1 MRKLFGNDLINTRK
15 NNKVPFVKNMIGRA
29 YKKIIVVL
37 VFFTLPACSVVGG
50 LWYER
55 IDQLVANQFLEY
67 ASFTNAQENY
77 VRQATLEFKH
87 WNIKNELPKYKK
99 LISQFRLLDNTT
111 TVDDIDDIYQQGIL
125 LGNNTRDFFLPQIV
139 EFCKTI
145 TNKQVEEMAIYFD
158 ELMKERKL
166 ELENEEGNFQSS
178 LAKSFK
184 RFFRLMGVKLNNE
197 QINTVQILSSGIED
211 TREQLITERIEWN
224 QQFIAILSLRQNLN
238 FEEIFI
244 KHINSL
250 DSENPNTRILINQ
263 ITAEII
269 ASLDEKQR
277 EKFQKRLGRF
287 EASIDQIIQEQN

>member
-1 MRKLFGNDLINTRK
+1 MVD
-15 NNKVPFVKNMIGRA
+15 KV

-37 VFFTLPACSVVGG
+37 VFSTLSACSVVGG

-55 IDQLVANQFLEY
+55 IDKLIANQFLEY
-67 ASFTNAQENY
+67 ASFTNDQEKY
-77 VRQATLEFKH
+77 VRQATLEFKY

-99 LISQFRLLDNTT
+99 LLSQFRALDNTT
-111 TVDDIDDIYQQGIL
+111 TFDDIDDIYQQGMLI
-125 LGNNTRDFFLPQIV
+125 GNNTRDFFLPQIV

-145 TNKQVEEMAIYFD
+145 TNKQVEEMATYFD

-166 ELENEEGNFQSS
+166 ELENDEDDFQDS

-184 RFFRLMGVKLNNE
+184 RFFRFMGVKLNNE
-197 QINTVQILSSGIED
+197 QINTIRTLSSGIED
-211 TREQLITERIEWN
+211 SREQLISERIQWN
-224 QQFIAILSLRQNLN
+224 QQFIAILNLRQNKN

-244 KHINSL
+244 NHINSL
-250 DSENPNTRILINQ
+250 DSENPNTRTLINQ
-263 ITAEII
+263 ITAEVI

-277 EKFQKRLGRF
+277 RKFQKRLGRF

>member
-1 MRKLFGNDLINTRK
+1 MVDQ
-15 NNKVPFVKNMIGRA
+15 A
-29 YKKIIVVL
+29 YKKIIIVL
-37 VFFTLPACSVVGG
+37 VFSTLSACSVVGG

-55 IDQLVANQFLEY
+55 IDQLIANQFLEY
-67 ASFTNAQENY
+67 ASFTNEQEKY

-99 LISQFRLLDNTT
+99 LLSQFNALDNTT
-111 TVDDIDDIYQQGIL
+111 TFDDIDDIYQQGML

-145 TNKQVEEMAIYFD
+145 TNKQVEEMATYFD

-166 ELENEEGNFQSS
+166 ELENDEDDFRDS

-184 RFFRLMGVKLNNE
+184 RFFRFMGVKLNNE
-197 QINTVQILSSGIED
+197 QINTIRTLSSGIED
-211 TREQLITERIEWN
+211 SREQLISERIQWN
-224 QQFIAILSLRQNLN
+224 QQFIAVLNLRQNKN

-244 KHINSL
+244 NHINSL
-250 DSENPNTRILINQ
+250 DSENPNTRTLINQ
-263 ITAEII
+263 ITAEVI

-277 EKFQKRLGRF
+277 RKFQKRLGRF

>member
-1 MRKLFGNDLINTRK
+1 M
-15 NNKVPFVKNMIGRA
+15 KNMVDQA

-37 VFFTLPACSVVGG
+37 VFSTLSACSVVGG

-55 IDQLVANQFLEY
+55 IDQLIANQFLEY
-67 ASFTNAQENY
+67 ASFTNDQEKY
-77 VRQATLEFKH
+77 VRQATLEFKY

-99 LISQFRLLDNTT
+99 LISQFKALDSTT
-111 TVDDIDDIYQQGIL
+111 TFDDIDDIYQQGML

-145 TNKQVEEMAIYFD
+145 TNKQVEEMETYFD

-166 ELENEEGNFQSS
+166 ELENDEDDFQDS

-184 RFFRLMGVKLNNE
+184 RFFRFMGVKLNNE
-197 QINTVQILSSGIED
+197 QINTIRTLSSGIED
-211 TREQLITERIEWN
+211 SREQLISERIQWN
-224 QQFIAILSLRQNLN
+224 QQFIAVLNLRQNKN

-244 KHINSL
+244 NHINSL
-250 DSENPNTRILINQ
+250 DSENPNTRTLINQ
-263 ITAEII
+263 ITAEVI

-277 EKFQKRLGRF
+277 RKFQKRLGRF